1 MIVQLKSYLEYGCG
15 KSFVNCPIEPSVT
28 VPGAV
33 TNSEIIIAVTRK
45 SIISP
50 KLSVGQN
57 VSGIE

>member
-1 MIVQLKSYLEYGCG
+1 MA
-15 KSFVNCPIEPSVT
+15 PIEPSVT